1 MQHPHVCSYAFYLL
15 LLLSQVLR
23 RSSVGVIAPFLD
35 PHQDVISSIEG
46 TRMRLL
52 ALDAFVPGASTL
64 LANLL
69 RSSGPTAGFAGGPRH
84 SSSSLKSSL
93 KRNNN
98 NHNSR
103 SSSPLASR
111 DDGGGVAAVQR
122 SLWGVE
128 LLAQSL
134 QSLSLSSRDG
144 GASSADGAATMAGR
158 RWLREYAD
166 GAHCEL
172 FFCRAGPPL
181 AGLRFSNAAEQVY
194 AATGAMLVGVMQVG
208 ALSSKSAT
216 CSPFV
221 VTVLPS
227 DSYALHRAAKS
238 VCCRSHMFCCL
249 NQNYALSVGS

>member
-1 MQHPHVCSYAFYLL
+1 VTDFHFSLL
-15 LLLSQVLR
+15 LLLPQVLR

-84 SSSSLKSSL
+84 SSTSRLR
-93 KRNNN
+93 RNNSS
-98 NHNSR
+98 SR
-103 SSSPLASR
+103 STSPLASR
-111 DDGGGVAAVQR
+111 DDGGGAAAAQR

-128 LLAQSL
+128 ALAQSL

-144 GASSADGAATMAGR
+144 GASSADDAATMAGR

-172 FFCRAGPPL
+172 FFCPAGPPL

-194 AATGAMLVGVMQVG
+194 AATGAMLVGVLQVRG
-208 ALSSKSAT
+208 VD
-216 CSPFV
+216 FV
-221 VTVLPS
+221 
-227 DSYALHRAAKS
+227 
-238 VCCRSHMFCCL
+238 
-249 NQNYALSVGS
+249 

>member
-1 MQHPHVCSYAFYLL
+1 MRRTSSSFLCLHRLMPSSLH
-15 LLLSQVLR
+15 LSLYIAAAHTHSHCTQVLR

-69 RSSGPTAGFAGGPRH
+69 RSSGPNAGFAGGPRH
-84 SSSSLKSSL
+84 SSS
-93 KRNNN
+93 NNN
-98 NHNSR
+98 RRSSSNSR
-103 SSSPLASR
+103 SASPLASR
-111 DDGGGVAAVQR
+111 DDAAAGSRPPASAGAAAAAATAHPVWGGVEA
-122 SLWGVE
+122 
-128 LLAQSL
+128 LAQSL

-144 GASSADGAATMAGR
+144 SAASADGAATMAGR

-172 FFCRAGPPL
+172 FFCPAGPPL

-194 AATGAMLVGVMQVG
+194 AATGALLVGVMQVC
-208 ALSSKSAT
+208 ALAI
-216 CSPFV
+216 V
-221 VTVLPS
+221 
-227 DSYALHRAAKS
+227 
-238 VCCRSHMFCCL
+238 
-249 NQNYALSVGS
+249 